1 MAKESKSTTPEAELK
16 TDTKAAA
23 EVIVEETK
31 AVEVKQEEM
40 KNEEPKKDDT
50 KKEETKKATETSA
63 KKAPGRPK
71 KTTKEKTNNAKKEP
85 MVPEMF
91 IQYDDD
97 PAGAQEANIAD
108 IVAKV
113 KAVYVAQGHRES
125 SIKSLQIYMKP
136 QMWKAY
142 YVINHKIE
150 GDVDLF

>member
-1 MAKESKSTTPEAELK
+1 MAKESKSTTPEADLK
-16 TDTKAAA
+16 KDTKAAA
-23 EVIVEETK
+23 VPVKETK
-31 AVEVKQEEM
+31 PAE
-40 KNEEPKKDDT
+40 T
-50 KKEETKKATETSA
+50 KKEETKKEEVKTEVVKKEAESSEKKSQA
-63 KKAPGRPK
+63 KTK
-71 KTTKEKTNNAKKEP
+71 KSSNVKKEP
-85 MVPEMF
+85 LTPEMF
-91 IQYDDD
+91 VQYDD
-97 PAGAQEANIAD
+97 PAGAQEANVAD

>member
-1 MAKESKSTTPEAELK
+1 MAKESKSTTPEADLK
-16 TDTKAAA
+16 KDTKAAA
-23 EVIVEETK
+23 VPVKETK
-31 AVEVKQEEM
+31 PAE
-40 KNEEPKKDDT
+40 T
-50 KKEETKKATETSA
+50 KKEETKKEEVKTEVV
-63 KKAPGRPK
+63 
-71 KTTKEKTNNAKKEP
+71 KKEP
-85 MVPEMF
+85 LTPEMF
-91 IQYDDD
+91 IQYDD
-97 PAGAQEANIAD
+97 PAGAQEANVAD

>member
-1 MAKESKSTTPEAELK
+1 MAKESKSTTPEADLK
-16 TDTKAAA
+16 KETKAAEVTVKAAKPA
-23 EVIVEETK
+23 EAKKAETK
-31 AVEVKQEEM
+31 K
-40 KNEEPKKDDT
+40 EEP
-50 KKEETKKATETSA
+50 KKEETKKDDTKAEALKKEAEAAA
-63 KKAPGRPK
+63 KKSPSKPK
-71 KTTKEKTNNAKKEP
+71 KPSNVKKESLT
-85 MVPEMF
+85 PELY

-97 PAGAQEANIAD
+97 PAGAQEANVAD

-113 KAVYVAQGHRES
+113 KAAYVAEGHRES